1 MVTTIQRRF
10 MNRRAY
16 GEDMSVIPNNFNIR
30 EVIDTS
36 DHILTGVDSH
46 VQMSS
51 ISIIFKVARME
62 VKSDTH

>member
-1 MVTTIQRRF
+1 MVTAIQRRF

-30 EVIDTS
+30 EVIDTLS

-51 ISIIFKVARME
+51 MSIIFKVARM
-62 VKSDTH
+62 